1 MNTAEVSA
9 FLVRYPPFDSLA
21 PEQLE
26 TVAAATSLRS
36 YVEGETILVEDGL
49 PAENL
54 YVVAKGAVDFVH
66 QGEIVDVIELGE
78 SFAHPSLL
86 TGMAPTFT
94 IKAREGT
101 ACLLVPREQAL
112 IVLGRPAGAAYV
124 ATSLRRRLT
133 RTGHLVHAMPSLGT
147 TKIEEL
153 ISRSPVFCPGATP
166 ISEVAKL
173 MTKDHLSAVL
183 IENGDRLFVLT
194 DAVLRG
200 RVATGEVPPDAPAS
214 AVAVMAVVA
223 RPDRLA
229 VDAIVDM
236 LDGGADHLLV
246 ADSKRTVLG
255 VLSATDLMGV
265 ETRSPFALRHAIL
278 RAHDEDELV
287 AAAALLP
294 RLFLALLEAGVPP
307 LDIGRVLS
315 LQVDTIT
322 MRLLDLAFERHGP
335 MEIPWAWLALGSV
348 ARRETTLAS
357 DQENALAFANSDDDP
372 AVDAYFERVATDVNR
387 ALTRCGFGL
396 DANGV
401 AASNRLWRMSESQW
415 IATFNECLED
425 PDPSHLIRAN
435 VAFDF
440 RQTGGG
446 LDIVPPLVAIL
457 RDARHHPH
465 FLRLLTRPATD
476 FKPPLGFRGSL
487 VGNEIDLKVGGL
499 IPIAN
504 LARFFALA
512 NGITISSTLD
522 RLVAVEEVGALDGEI
537 SAGLREAF
545 AALAG
550 IRLHHHAAQI
560 ARGEAPNNVVDPDEL
575 PPLTRTQLRE
585 SFRAIARAQ
594 KQLAVYVPLGIN

>member
-1 MNTAEVSA
+1 MNTAEIAA
-9 FLVRYPPFDSLA
+9 FLARFPPFDSLS
-21 PEQLE
+21 PEELE
-26 TVAAATSLRS
+26 AVAAASVPRS
-36 YVEGETILVEDGL
+36 YEAGETILVEDAL
-49 PAENL
+49 PSEYL
-54 YVVAKGAVDFVH
+54 YVIEQGAVDLVH
-66 QGEIVDVIELGE
+66 QGEVLDVLELGE

-86 TGMAPTFT
+86 TGMAPAFT
-94 IKAREGT
+94 IRAREGS
-101 ACLLVPREQAL
+101 ACLLIPREQAL
-112 IVLGRPAGAAYV
+112 LVLGRPAGAAYV

-133 RTGHLVHAMPSLGT
+133 RAGHLVHAMPSLGT
-147 TKIEEL
+147 TKIGEL
-153 ISRSPVFCPGATP
+153 LERAPVFCPGTTP
-166 ISEVAKL
+166 IRDVAQL
-173 MTKDHLSAVL
+173 MTRDHLSAVL
-183 IENGDRLFVLT
+183 VQNGDRLFVLT
-194 DAVLRG
+194 DAVLRA
-200 RVATGEVPPDAPAS
+200 RVATGEISPDAPAAQV
-214 AVAVMAVVA
+214 AVAAVVA

-246 ADSKRTVLG
+246 ADSSRTVLG

-278 RAHDEDELV
+278 RARDEDELV
-287 AAAALLP
+287 ASASLLP

-322 MRLLDLAFERHGP
+322 MRLLDLALERHGP
-335 MEIPWAWLALGSV
+335 MDVPWAWLALGSV

-396 DANGV
+396 DPNGV
-401 AASNRLWRMSESQW
+401 AASNRLWRMSESEW
-415 IATFNECLED
+415 ITTFNECLED

-457 RDARHHPH
+457 RKARHHPH

-504 LARFFALA
+504 LARFFAIA

-522 RLVAVEEVGALDGEI
+522 RLVAVEEVGALDSETAG
-537 SAGLREAF
+537 GLREAF

-550 IRLHHHAAQI
+550 IRLHHHAAQV
-560 ARGEAPNNVVDPDEL
+560 ARGDTPNNVVDPDEL
-575 PPLTRTQLRE
+575 PPLTRAQLRE
-585 SFRAIARAQ
+585 AFRAIARAQ
-594 KQLAVYVPLGIN
+594 KQLAVYVPLGI